1 MQKTAI
7 VVDDSRVARMTLK
20 RLLIT
25 ANFEVVECG
34 SGEEV
39 LNYLE
44 SIPTNPDVIFMD
56 VMMDG
61 MDGLTA
67 TKKLKQNP
75 KLSSIPVV
83 MCTGNDTAEDR
94 QKALEAGAITALTK
108 PPVAEALADIVTQ
121 INAIPT
127 ITPTEPKAEAK
138 VELDEQALI
147 EKVRAAIEQ
156 DVFNQLQGNTETV
169 SRQIAEATVERML
182 AEQIKPQL
190 AKLEQDLTNQLMQK
204 ADSILDA
211 SAEQVAEVASD
222 ETVLNTVVHSVQ
234 HVVEEA
240 NLPAQISEFLAQEG
254 EEWLANQEE
263 ELGSQLSAQFER
275 LIPTLVTE
283 HLDASLGS
291 LIKPMVADVVET
303 SESNNAPSLDSS
315 EVDQIVNNALHH
327 YTSTVFQPL
336 ISATIS
342 KRVAE
347 YDVLE
352 NDKFKQLQQ
361 QVSTLK
367 GITMGLGIAVIG
379 LLVAIIL

>member
-20 RLLIT
+20 KLLIT
-25 ANFEVVECG
+25 ANFEVVEFG

-56 VMMDG
+56 VMMNG

-127 ITPTEPKAEAK
+127 ITPTESKAEPK
-138 VELDEQALI
+138 IEFDEQALI

-156 DVFNQLQGNTETV
+156 DVLNQLQGNTETV
-169 SRQIAEATVERML
+169 SRQIAEGTVERML

-190 AKLEQDLTNQLMQK
+190 VKLEQDLSNQLMQK

-263 ELGSQLSAQFER
+263 ELGSQLSAQLER

-283 HLDASLGS
+283 HLDTSLGS
-291 LIKPMVADVVET
+291 LVKPMVAEFADI
-303 SESNNAPSLDSS
+303 SESNNKPSLDSS
-315 EVDQIVNNALHH
+315 EVDFIVNNALHH

-367 GITMGLGIAVIG
+367 GITMGLGITVVG

>member
-20 RLLIT
+20 KLLIT
-25 ANFEVVECG
+25 ANFEVVEFG

-56 VMMDG
+56 VMMNG

-127 ITPTEPKAEAK
+127 ITPTESKAEPK
-138 VELDEQALI
+138 IEFDEQALI

-156 DVFNQLQGNTETV
+156 DVLNQLQGNTETV

-190 AKLEQDLTNQLMQK
+190 VKLEQDLSNQLMQK

-263 ELGSQLSAQFER
+263 ELGSQLSAQLER

-283 HLDASLGS
+283 HLDTSLGS
-291 LIKPMVADVVET
+291 LVKPMVAEFADI
-303 SESNNAPSLDSS
+303 SESNNKPSLDSS
-315 EVDQIVNNALHH
+315 EVDFIVNNALHH

-367 GITMGLGIAVIG
+367 GITMGLGITVVG